1 VECDPRLFG
10 AAVAE
15 HGVIILRSAIDRR
28 KIARFKVKL
37 EQAITY
43 YSALT
48 KSDIA
53 KLDYQK
59 WWPGN
64 GVDFA
69 YSMASTGH
77 VNEAMLRDRTNG
89 AISFYDLISDP
100 TFHGLMAGAFPGLVF
115 KSSIVAHC
123 RRMPAAAPIPIGL
136 HCDVRYHRDA
146 PFALNFWTPLD
157 PAGEPYGTSGLE
169 VWPVGF
175 KKMIAYFGKGASA
188 LDNDTKYLPSS
199 IEGAFGPGT
208 RTNIDAGDVMVFTSW
223 TPHLSQETYAP
234 TG

>member
-1 VECDPRLFG
+1 MVPEKQFVECDPRLFG

-69 YSMASTGH
+69 YSMAS
-77 VNEAMLRDRTNG
+77 RSR
-89 AISFYDLISDP
+89 
-100 TFHGLMAGAFPGLVF
+100 
-115 KSSIVAHC
+115 
-123 RRMPAAAPIPIGL
+123 
-136 HCDVRYHRDA
+136 
-146 PFALNFWTPLD
+146 
-157 PAGEPYGTSGLE
+157 
-169 VWPVGF
+169 
-175 KKMIAYFGKGASA
+175 
-188 LDNDTKYLPSS
+188 
-199 IEGAFGPGT
+199 
-208 RTNIDAGDVMVFTSW
+208 
-223 TPHLSQETYAP
+223 Q
-234 TG
+234 